1 MSGDRCAMRDLT
13 AAIRSR
19 SVRSTDCM
27 YKHQRS
33 LFFLSP
39 LSDTFFVQ
47 IKMFMGKQ
55 TRKTRS
61 GGSLRPWA
69 ILMCGNAISF
79 ADKTSEIRIEKLI
92 INFISHVELVAL

>member
-1 MSGDRCAMRDLT
+1 MSGDRCAMRDFT

-39 LSDTFFVQ
+39 LSDTFSVQ
-47 IKMFMGKQ
+47 IKNVYGK
-55 TRKTRS
+55 TNPKGPKWRDPPSVGDFNVRKCD
-61 GGSLRPWA
+61 LV
-69 ILMCGNAISF
+69 CG
-79 ADKTSEIRIEKLI
+79 
-92 INFISHVELVAL
+92 